1 MSGSASTR
9 EPAPEIQQLKA
20 EREKLRLELA
30 SGAGGRT
37 ITQALSDAIDHAI
50 TGVWDRLKPSEPVAL
65 VAIGGYGRREQCPSS
80 DVDLMVLHDGGD
92 EVGRAAKALFYE
104 LWDAGLQVGHSIR
117 TIKEALKAARED
129 FPAETSFLTSRLISG
144 DREIYQS
151 FADAAMRQSRR
162 SPEAFIERVREATS
176 ERRTRSGDSSAEL
189 EPNVKEGRG
198 ALRDLETIGW
208 LATVCGPQ
216 ALPVDAQ
223 TLERAA
229 DHLLRVRSA
238 LHFLTGRHAD
248 VLLMQLHSQV
258 AELLGMPA
266 GPAGADSGGPGQ
278 QYFAAEDVLIRSLY
292 EECRSI
298 AFALDHILDPRY
310 KAAADNLPADLREGR
325 WTPDAVTDFLAILA
339 AGDEGWP
346 AFRILDQSGA
356 LIRALPEWENIR
368 CLPQRNVYHR
378 HAVDVHCV
386 ETSIAMAGFFEPGEP
401 EGGPPANGKAGK
413 RRRFFKSEAPEEDR
427 IPAGASRPGIDWEA
441 LCRTVAGDS
450 ERARDRLLLAALLH
464 DIGKGT
470 AEDHSVRGVRL
481 ARSALGRMGIPLIEK
496 EDVAWLVRSHLL
508 LTKTAVRR
516 DVEDE
521 SLVVELAETVGSTER
536 LRMLYLLSAADGLA
550 TGPSAWTGWTATLV
564 SDLFTRIYHLL
575 DRGEL
580 VNSDASRVAHT
591 REAELRSALGAFQP
605 ALVDTHLSLMPRMWF
620 LTQDIHALIHQSKL
634 MIEPP
639 DPQEL
644 RLEAVPLDQPDH
656 WEVTVVAQ
664 DKPGLFSKVSGAF
677 ALNGLNIL
685 SAQIFT
691 RQDRVALEI
700 FGVAGHGGK
709 FERLQQDIIKA
720 LRGKISLDLRLA
732 QKRSDYAGRVS
743 RGKQDAPQVRIDN
756 GSSDFY
762 TVIEVHAPDRVGLL
776 YALTRALTEL
786 ELDIYLAKVATYA
799 EDVVDVFYVRDLD
812 GQKVTEPEH
821 IREIERL
828 ILHRLDRD

>member
-1 MSGSASTR
+1 VSGSAPTQ
-9 EPAPEIQQLKA
+9 EPAPEIAQLKA
-20 EREKLRLELA
+20 ERDRLRRALA
-30 SGAGGRT
+30 SGAGGRK
-37 ITQALSDAIDHAI
+37 ITQALSDAIDRAI
-50 TGVWDRLKPSEPVAL
+50 TGVWDRLKPSVPAAL
-65 VAIGGYGRREQCPSS
+65 VAIGGYGRREQCPGS
-80 DVDLMVLHDGGD
+80 DVDLMVLHDGSD

-117 TIKEALKAARED
+117 TIKEAVKAARED
-129 FPAETSFLTSRLISG
+129 FPAETSFLTPRLVAG
-144 DREIYQS
+144 DEDLFQR
-151 FADAAMRQSRR
+151 FVDAALRQSRR
-162 SPEAFIERVREATS
+162 SPEAFFERVREVTG
-176 ERRTRSGDSSAEL
+176 ERRARSGDASAEL
-189 EPNVKEGRG
+189 EPNLKEGRG
-198 ALRDLETIGW
+198 GLRDLETIGW

-216 ALPVDAQ
+216 ELPVDAQ

-238 LHFLTGRHAD
+238 LHFLTNRHAD

-258 AELLGMPA
+258 AEFLEMPSDGGV
-266 GPAGADSGGPGQ
+266 GPSNEPEE
-278 QYFAAEDVLIRSLY
+278 QYEAPEDVLIRSLY
-292 EECRSI
+292 EECRAI

-310 KAAADNLPADLREGR
+310 RAAVDTLPPELLEGR
-325 WTPDAVTDFLAILA
+325 WTPDAVKDFIAILA

-346 AFRILDQSGA
+346 AFRILEQSGA
-356 LIRALPEWENIR
+356 LMRALPEWEAIR

-386 ETSIAMAGFFEPGEP
+386 ETSIAMAGFFEAERAAEP
-401 EGGPPANGKAGK
+401 AVNGKATK
-413 RRRFFKSEAPEEDR
+413 RRRLFKSEAPEEAQSA
-427 IPAGASRPGIDWEA
+427 AGGSRPGIDWEA
-441 LCRTVAGDS
+441 LCRKVAADS
-450 ERARDRLLLAALLH
+450 ERVKDRLLLAALLH

-470 AEDHSVRGVRL
+470 TEDHSVRGVAL

-496 EDVAWLVRSHLL
+496 EEVAWLVRSHLL

-516 DVEDE
+516 DFEDE

-536 LRMLYLLSAADGLA
+536 LRTLYLLSAADGLA

-564 SDLFTRIYHLL
+564 SDLFTRIYHVL

-580 VNSDASRVAHT
+580 VNADASRVAHT
-591 REAELRSALGAFQP
+591 REAELRAALGGFEPGQ
-605 ALVDTHLSLMPRMWF
+605 VESHLGLMPRMWF
-620 LTQDIHALIHQSKL
+620 LTQDLQALIHQSQL
-634 MIEPP
+634 MVEPP
-639 DPQEL
+639 GPQEL
-644 RLEAVPLDQPDH
+644 RLEAVPLDQPEH

-664 DKPGLFSKVSGAF
+664 DKPGLFSKVSGTF

-700 FGVAGHGGK
+700 FGVAGPGGK
-709 FERLQQDIIKA
+709 FEKLKQDIVKA

-743 RGKQDAPQVRIDN
+743 RGKQETPQVRIDN

-776 YALTRALTEL
+776 YAITRALTEL

-799 EDVVDVFYVRDLD
+799 EDVVDVFYVRDLE

-828 ILHRLDRD
+828 ILHRLARD